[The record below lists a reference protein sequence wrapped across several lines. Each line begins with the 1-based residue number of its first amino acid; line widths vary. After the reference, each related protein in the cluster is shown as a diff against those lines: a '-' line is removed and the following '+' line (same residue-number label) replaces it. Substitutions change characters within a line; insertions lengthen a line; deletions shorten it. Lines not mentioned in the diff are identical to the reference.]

1 MSGLP
6 VLTEYAPAKI
16 NLTLR
21 IGPLRPD
28 RYHDLESLVV
38 FAAPRD
44 RLDLSAGPLSIAVK
58 GPTAGQAGPDDDNL
72 VIKAAKA
79 LAAAIPDLAVGAFT
93 LTKELPVAAG
103 IGGGSSDAAAA
114 LRLLARMN
122 RLAPDDPR
130 LLVAARRAGADVPVC
145 VDPRPRMMRGIG
157 EILSAPLD
165 LPKLWAVLVNPR
177 VALPTRDVFAAL
189 DRSREGIDP
198 ASLVFEGRDPE
209 AHDEASLLAYLA
221 RNGNDLE
228 APAIALQPVVGE
240 ALAALR
246 ALPGCTLARMSG
258 SGATCFGIFSKA
270 DAASAAL
277 RLQAAQ
283 PGWWVHASTL
293 GAG

>member
-1 MSGLP
+1 MP

-44 RLDLSAGPLSIAVK
+44 RLDLAAGPLSISVQ

-79 LAAAIPDLAVGAFT
+79 LTAAIPDLSVGAFT

-114 LRLLARMN
+114 LRLLARLN
-122 RLAPDDPR
+122 EIAPDDPC
-130 LLVAARRAGADVPVC
+130 LLVAARKTGADVPVC

-165 LPKLWAVLVNPR
+165 LPALWAVLVNPR

-189 DRSREGIDP
+189 DRSREGTDP
-198 ASLVFEGRDPE
+198 KSLAFEGKDPE
-209 AHDEASLLAYLA
+209 ARDEASLLAYLA
-221 RNGNDLE
+221 RNANDLE
-228 APAIALQPVVGE
+228 APAIALRPVVGDV
-240 ALAALR
+240 LSVLR
-246 ALPGCTLARMSG
+246 ALPGCKLARMSG
-258 SGATCFGIFSKA
+258 SGATCFGIFPKA
-270 DAASAAL
+270 DAVAGAQRL
-277 RLQAAQ
+277 RAAQ
-283 PGWWVHASTL
+283 PDWWVEASTL
-293 GAG
+293 GAA

>member
-1 MSGLP
+1 M
-6 VLTEYAPAKI
+6 LTEYAPAKI

-38 FAAPRD
+38 FAGPRD
-44 RLDLSAGPLSIAVK
+44 RLDLSPGPLSISLK

-79 LAAAIPDLAVGAFT
+79 LAAAIPNLSVGAFT

-122 RLAPDDPR
+122 TLAPDDPR
-130 LLVAARRAGADVPVC
+130 LLAAARKAGADVPVC

-165 LPKLWAVLVNPR
+165 LPNLWAVLVNPR

-189 DRSREGIDP
+189 DRSREGADP
-198 ASLVFEGRDPE
+198 ASLAFEGKNPE
-209 AHDEASLLAYLA
+209 ARDEASLLAYLA

-228 APAIALQPVVGE
+228 VPAIALQPIVGE
-240 ALAALR
+240 VLAALR
-246 ALPGCTLARMSG
+246 ALPGCKLARMSG
-258 SGATCFGIFSKA
+258 SGATCFGIFSGG
-270 DAASAAL
+270 DATAAAQHL
-277 RLQAAQ
+277 KAAQ
-283 PGWWVHASTL
+283 PGWWIEASTL
-293 GAG
+293 GAP